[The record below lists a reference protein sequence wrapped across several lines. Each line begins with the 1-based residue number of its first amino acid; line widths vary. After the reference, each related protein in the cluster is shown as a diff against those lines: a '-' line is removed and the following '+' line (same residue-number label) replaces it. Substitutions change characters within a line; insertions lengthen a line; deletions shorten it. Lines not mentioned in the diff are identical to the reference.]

1 VPRKKKRREL
11 TAKQRAMIKA
21 LAKTRHIGK
30 AALKA
35 GYSPKNP
42 DQSGHQALQAIQ
54 KAAPE
59 LLAKHGL
66 DDDSLIEK
74 HLLPLMNAKETKF
87 FSIPVG
93 RGKTRTLQ
101 IHHRD
106 TISWN
111 ARKEGLDMAFK
122 IRGMYVREAE
132 NKGPEFTVII
142 INAENRPDWAKMRAA
157 QKTIDVPGL
166 TGGNGSGGNGNS

>member
-1 VPRKKKRREL
+1 MPRKKKRREL
-11 TAKQRAMIKA
+11 TAKQRAMVKA

-59 LLAKHGL
+59 LLAKYGL

-74 HLLPLMNAKETKF
+74 HLLPLMKAEQTKF
-87 FSIPVG
+87 FSLPVG

-101 IHHRD
+101 IHKRNTVD
-106 TISWN
+106 WN
-111 ARKEGLDMAFK
+111 ARRDGLDIAMK
-122 IRGMYVREAE
+122 IRGLYVREAE
-132 NKGPEFTVII
+132 NKRPEFTVIVI
-142 INAENRPDWAKMRAA
+142 DASHRPDWAKMRGT
-157 QKTIDVPGL
+157 KTIEVPGL
-166 TGGNGSGGNGNS
+166 EAPPNGK